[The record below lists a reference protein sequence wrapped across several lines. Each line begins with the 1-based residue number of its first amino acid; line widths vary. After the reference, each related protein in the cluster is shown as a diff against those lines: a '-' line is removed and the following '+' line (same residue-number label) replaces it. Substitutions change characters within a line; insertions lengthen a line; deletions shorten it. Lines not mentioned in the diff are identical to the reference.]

1 MYYHI
6 TAFGGSR
13 DIQGFSGP
21 WGGGTFHYFR
31 PCQTSAGAQVH
42 HLKQSSPN
50 PSSRSTLYPLLIL
63 LTPPSN
69 SFIVLFPSVYPS
81 SSICNPT
88 LIPTLNPF
96 LFNAFTIPSAPLPS
110 SHLSPTFPLKSSSLP
125 LFFSFPPPHLSPS
138 NPVLVS
144 FPAHPPFW
152 LSSVIQFV
160 IHLVI
165 QFILHPQGQPMA
177 ILHHPLPPLPIHFM
191 SIHPLTP
198 IPSSAILATS
208 PVVYLSVRHLR
219 VYSFACFT
227 SIKELIIWSSPR
239 SSNVVA
245 QPRSNVVT

>member
-21 WGGGTFHYFR
+21 WGEHSIISGHAR
-31 PCQTSAGAQVH
+31 PAPEPKFIIWSSHPQI
-42 HLKQSSPN
+42 HLPDL
-50 PSSRSTLYPLLIL
+50 PSTHSLIL

-227 SIKELIIWSSPR
+227 SIKELIVWPSPR